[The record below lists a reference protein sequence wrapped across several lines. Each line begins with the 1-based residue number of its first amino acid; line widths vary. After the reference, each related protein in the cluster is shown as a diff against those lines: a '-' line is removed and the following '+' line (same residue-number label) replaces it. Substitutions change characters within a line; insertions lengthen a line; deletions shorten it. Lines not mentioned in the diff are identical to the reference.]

1 MNHISVDCVVI
12 GFDGE
17 QLRVLLIKRKG
28 EKDGQEFHDMKLPGD
43 LIYTDENLDD
53 AAKRVLRELTG
64 MSNINL
70 LQFKAYGSKDRI
82 TEKDSRW
89 LELTTQTRVEHIV
102 TIAYLSLL
110 RINRPLAAPPAGN
123 EVRWVPVDELAT
135 LAFDHNVIIADAI
148 RVVRQRV
155 DIDPSYMFNLL
166 PQKFTILQLRTLYE
180 RIYGKPQDVRNFHKK
195 VAQLDYVVALDE
207 REQGVSHRAARYY
220 RFDRK
225 AFRRTAINGAKHT
238 ALTS

>member
-1 MNHISVDCVVI
+1 M
-12 GFDGE
+12 
-17 QLRVLLIKRKG
+17 
-28 EKDGQEFHDMKLPGD
+28 
-43 LIYTDENLDD
+43 
-53 AAKRVLRELTG
+53 
-64 MSNINL
+64 
-70 LQFKAYGSKDRI
+70 
-82 TEKDSRW
+82 
-89 LELTTQTRVEHIV
+89 
-102 TIAYLSLL
+102 
-110 RINRPLAAPPAGN
+110 
-123 EVRWVPVDELAT
+123 
-135 LAFDHNVIIADAI
+135 
-148 RVVRQRV
+148 VRQRV